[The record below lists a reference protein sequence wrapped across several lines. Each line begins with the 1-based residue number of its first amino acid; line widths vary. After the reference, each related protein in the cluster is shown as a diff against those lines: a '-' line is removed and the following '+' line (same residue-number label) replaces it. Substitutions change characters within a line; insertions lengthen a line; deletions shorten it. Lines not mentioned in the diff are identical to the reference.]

1 MAADETDAEIIAEA
15 KSRFAR
21 CQAWESTARENAL
34 ADTKFA
40 NGDSY
45 NNWQWPQTILS
56 GRGDR
61 PCLTQ
66 NKVRQHNLHIVNDA
80 RQHKAAI
87 KVSPTGGGASYEAAE
102 VFSAII
108 RRIEY
113 QSKAIDAYSTAIYHQ
128 VESGIGYVRVITDY
142 ADDDSMDQEIFIR
155 RVPDP
160 RCIYLDP
167 DAKDYDKADMRFAFN
182 FTDTPR
188 KDFEAAHPKVNA
200 NEGPVLDYSDDW
212 DSKEHVREA
221 EYWRRGD
228 ADDELHELMDGTTVR
243 DSILPPGMK
252 AKLQIRRSRPVAN
265 PKIEMFLLAGNK
277 IIERKTWAGRYI
289 PIVPFI
295 GEETVVEGQMD
306 RKGHTR
312 ALLDSQKMY
321 NYWTS
326 SAVEQVAL
334 QGKVPYMVPSRAI
347 EGVETYW
354 NTANTANHPYLPY
367 NDIDDEGRDVAKPER
382 AMPPTMADAYLK
394 GMATAKDEMMM
405 VSGQYQAEMGAPGN
419 ERSGVAIQQRQREGD
434 TATYHYIDN
443 QAKGI
448 RQIGR
453 ICLDLIP
460 KILDVAR
467 VIKIMAEDGTQ
478 SDVQINPQAPQA
490 HQQVMPGPPG
500 QPPQPVSPEQADA
513 AQQDPQQPDPTVIF
527 NPTVGRY
534 DVEADVGP
542 AFSTQREEAFNA
554 MSEIIKASPD
564 LVHIAGD
571 LMFKSADFPLAD
583 ELAERLKRGVPPQY
597 LGGPSPQVQQL
608 QQQVQATHQHG
619 QAVAQQADAEVARL
633 KAEIVILQEK
643 AKDRSGQTDNDT
655 YRAETDR
662 LQAVTAADPTVA
674 KVLVRS
680 MLSQMLSMPAL
691 PILQAHEAAD
701 AAHQQSIAAPDPNAG
716 PQQPPAPDPMAVDAQ
731 QHGQMMD
738 QAKLGLAA
746 QQQSH
751 AQNMDLM
758 NHQLAVQQAQQPTGA
773 PAQ

>member
-1 MAADETDAEIIAEA
+1 MAKDETDVEIIAEA
-15 KSRFAR
+15 KARFAR
-21 CQAWESTARENAL
+21 CEAWESTARANAL
-34 ADTKFA
+34 EDTKFA

-45 NNWQWPQTILS
+45 NNWQWPTTVRNN
-56 GRGDR
+56 RGDR

-87 KVSPTGGGASYEAAE
+87 KVSPTGGGASYEAAQ

-128 VESGIGYVRVITDY
+128 VESGIGYVRVLTDY
-142 ADDDSMDQEIFIR
+142 ADDDSMDLEIFIR
-155 RVPDP
+155 REPDP
-160 RCIYLDP
+160 NCIFLDP
-167 DAKDYDKADMRFAFN
+167 DAKDYDKADMKFAFR
-182 FTDTPR
+182 FSDTPR
-188 KDFEAAHPKVNA
+188 KEFEAKFPAINA
-200 NEGPVLDYSDDW
+200 NEGPPLDYSDDW
-212 DSKEHVREA
+212 DTKDHVREA
-221 EYWRRGD
+221 EYWRRGE
-228 ADDELHELMDGTTVR
+228 ANDELHELMDGTTVR
-243 DSILPPGMK
+243 DSTLPAGMK
-252 AKLQIRRSRPVAN
+252 EKLQIRRSRKIAN
-265 PKIEMFLLAGNK
+265 PRVEMFRLAGNK
-277 IIERKTWAGRYI
+277 IIDRKEWAGRYI

-295 GEETVVEGQMD
+295 GEEVVIEGEMD
-306 RKGHTR
+306 RRGHTR

-326 SAVEQVAL
+326 AAVEQVAL
-334 QGKVPYMVPSRAI
+334 QGKSPYLASNRAI
-347 EGVETYW
+347 EGLETYW
-354 NTANTANHPYLPY
+354 DNANVENKPYLPW
-367 NDIDDEGRDVAKPER
+367 NDTNDDGQPVAKPER
-382 AMPPTMADAYLK
+382 SLPPQMADAYLK

-460 KILDVAR
+460 HILDVAR

-478 SDVQINPQAPQA
+478 SDVQVDPAAQQA
-490 HQQVMPGPPG
+490 HQHVMPGGPG

-527 NPTVGRY
+527 NPSVGRY

-597 LGGPSPQVQQL
+597 LGGPSPQVMQL
-608 QQQVQATHQHG
+608 QQQVQVTQQHG
-619 QAVAQQADAEVARL
+619 QAIAKQADAEVAHL
-633 KAEIVILQEK
+633 KAQIVILQEQ
-643 AKDRSGQTDNDT
+643 AKDRGEKTDNDT

-680 MLSQMLSMPAL
+680 MLSQLLQMPAL

-701 AAHQQSIAAPDPNAG
+701 AAHQQSIAAPDPSAG
-716 PQQPPAPDPMAVDAQ
+716 PQAPDPMAADAQ

-738 QAKLGLAA
+738 QAQLGLQA
-746 QQQSH
+746 QQQAH
-751 AQNMDLM
+751 QQAMDVAQ
-758 NHQLAVQQAQQPTGA
+758 HGLAVQQAQQPQPNGA
-773 PAQ
+773 A